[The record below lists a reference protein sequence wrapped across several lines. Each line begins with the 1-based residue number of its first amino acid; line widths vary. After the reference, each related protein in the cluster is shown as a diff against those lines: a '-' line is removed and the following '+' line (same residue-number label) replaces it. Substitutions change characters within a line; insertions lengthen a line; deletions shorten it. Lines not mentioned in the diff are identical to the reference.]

1 MRASRTFAAAT
12 PATFAGLKSVC
23 VTFDAKPPYR
33 AYYLTGVVSGL
44 TVADVPDV
52 SVTVMDGTNNYSADF
67 TLTAK
72 DGRLALVNAK
82 PAGLMILVR

>member
-1 MRASRTFAAAT
+1 
-12 PATFAGLKSVC
+12 
-23 VTFDAKPPYR
+23 
-33 AYYLTGVVSGL
+33 
-44 TVADVPDV
+44 
-52 SVTVMDGTNNYSADF
+52 MDGTNNYSADF